1 VSAVPQTVRGSGT
14 PQADRW
20 RGVASEE
27 IDEFSPSVAG
37 LLRRRSRRLLADLAK
52 PYRWQM
58 ALAGVL
64 ILVRSAAYLALP
76 YLVGLGID
84 SGIRPGRAGNLTNLV
99 VIVGALL
106 LALVINAVANYAFLM
121 LSGRLGADILFDL
134 RRTLFAHVQE
144 LSLSFYERYTSGRII
159 SRLTSDIDAL
169 NELLATGLTSVITS
183 LISVVAI
190 TVILL
195 RLDLRLGMVTLVAM
209 PLVLALTY
217 WFRLNSARSYRA
229 VRRAIVL
236 VIVHYVE
243 SLGGIRAVHAFRRE
257 PRNQEIFED
266 VNGRYRDANI
276 WSNRLASI
284 FGPAINLLGRLTT
297 TSVLLFGSYLVV
309 QGQLTLGV
317 LTAFVLYLRQFFEP
331 MQDLSQFY
339 NVFQAAGAALEKLAG
354 VIEEAPTVPEP
365 ATPVRLDGAQGAIGF
380 EHVTFAYR
388 ETDVLHDID
397 LSIPA
402 GQVVAIVGET
412 GAGKTTMAR
421 LIARFYDPTF
431 GRMTLDGIDLRSL
444 AVEDLRRAVV
454 TVTQESFLFSG
465 TVGENLLF
473 GRPGASREEMITAA
487 GAIGAHDFIAAM
499 PNGYDTDVRRR
510 GVRLSSG
517 QRQLVAFARA
527 FLADPRV
534 LILDEATSSLDLPSE
549 RLVQHALRTLLRG
562 RTAIIIAHRLS
573 TVEIADRVLVVDD
586 GRVVQDGAPA
596 DLRRQ
601 EGRYGTLHRAW
612 VESLA

>member
-1 VSAVPQTVRGSGT
+1 MSIIAP
-14 PQADRW
+14 ADRW

-27 IDEFSPSVAG
+27 VDEFSPNVAG
-37 LLRRRSRRLLADLAK
+37 LLRRRSRRLLATLAG
-52 PYRWQM
+52 PYRKELLV
-58 ALAGVL
+58 AAAL
-64 ILVRSAAYLALP
+64 ILIRSAAYLALP

-84 SGIRPGRAGNLTNLV
+84 KGIRPGHSGNLTTLA
-99 VIVGALL
+99 VIVAALL
-106 LALVINAVANYAFLM
+106 LALAINAVANYLFLL
-121 LSGRLGADILFDL
+121 LSGRIGADILFDL

-159 SRLTSDIDAL
+159 SRLTSDVDAL

-190 TVILL
+190 TVILI
-195 RLDLRLGMVTLVAM
+195 RLDGRLGVVTLVAM
-209 PLVLALTY
+209 PLVLALTW
-217 WFRLNSARSYRA
+217 WFRNNSARSYRA

-236 VIVHYVE
+236 VIVQYVE

-276 WSNRLASI
+276 WSNRLAAT

-297 TSVLLFGSYLVV
+297 ALVLLFGGYLVV
-309 QGQLTLGV
+309 QGQVTLGV

-354 VIEEAPTVPEP
+354 VIEERPTVPESES
-365 ATPVRLDGAQGAIGF
+365 PVRMGAIKGAVAF
-380 EHVTFAYR
+380 EHVTFSYR
-388 ETDVLHDID
+388 DKAVLHDID
-397 LSIPA
+397 IHIPA
-402 GQVVAIVGET
+402 GQIVALVGET

-421 LIARFYDPTF
+421 LMARFYDPTA
-431 GRMTLDGIDLRSL
+431 GRVTLDGVDLRSI
-444 AVEDLRRAVV
+444 ATEELRRAVAV
-454 TVTQESFLFSG
+454 VTQESFLFSG
-465 TVGENLLF
+465 NVRDNLLF
-473 GRPGASREEMITAA
+473 GRPEATREEMEEAA
-487 GAIGAHDFIAAM
+487 RAIGAHDFISAL
-499 PNGYDTDVRRR
+499 PNGYETDVRRR

-549 RLVQHALRTLLRG
+549 RLVQRALRTLLRD
-562 RTAIIIAHRLS
+562 RTAVIIAHRLS
-573 TVEIADRVLVVDD
+573 TVEIADRVLVIDG
-586 GRVVQDGAPA
+586 GRVVEDGAPSV
-596 DLRRQ
+596 LRERG
-601 EGRYGTLHRAW
+601 GRYGSLHRAW

>member
-1 VSAVPQTVRGSGT
+1 VDSAARAVAAPPT
-14 PQADRW
+14 DRW

-37 LLRRRSRRLLADLAK
+37 LLRRRSRRLLTGLAR
-52 PYRWQM
+52 PYRWRIG
-58 ALAGVL
+58 LAGLL

-84 SGIRPGRAGNLTNLV
+84 KGIRPGGSGNLGTLE
-99 VIVGALL
+99 VIVFVLL
-106 LALVINAVANYAFLM
+106 LALAVNAVANYAFLR
-121 LSGRLGADILFDL
+121 LSGRIGADVLFDL
-134 RRTLFAHVQE
+134 RKTLFAHVQA

-190 TVILL
+190 IVILL
-195 RLDLRLGMVTLVAM
+195 RLDTRLGMVTLVAM
-209 PLVLALTY
+209 PLVVALTY
-217 WFRLNSARSYRA
+217 WFRSNSARSYRA

-257 PRNQEIFED
+257 ARNQEIFED

-297 TSVLLFGSYLVV
+297 TSVLLFGGYLVV
-309 QGQLTLGV
+309 QGQVTLGV

-354 VIEEAPTVPEP
+354 VIEETPTVPEP
-365 ATPVRLDGAQGAIGF
+365 ETPVSMGEVKGAIAF
-380 EHVTFAYR
+380 EQVTFAYR
-388 ETDVLHDID
+388 DKPVLHDID

-402 GQVVAIVGET
+402 GQIVAVVGET

-421 LIARFYDPTF
+421 LMARFYDPTV
-431 GRMTLDGIDLRSL
+431 GRLTLDGVDLRSI
-444 AVEDLRRAVV
+444 AVGDLRKAVAM
-454 TVTQESFLFSG
+454 VTQETFLFSG

-473 GRPGASREEMITAA
+473 GRPGASREDMVAA
-487 GAIGAHDFIAAM
+487 ARAIGAHDFISAM

-562 RTAIIIAHRLS
+562 RTAVIIAHRLS
-573 TVEIADRVLVVDD
+573 TVDIADRVLVIDG
-586 GRVVQDGAPA
+586 GRVVEDGAPSE
-596 DLRRQ
+596 LR
-601 EGRYGTLHRAW
+601 EGTGRYGSLHRQW

>member
-1 VSAVPQTVRGSGT
+1 MSAVAPS
-14 PQADRW
+14 ADRW

-37 LLRRRSRRLLADLAK
+37 LLRRRSRRLLATLAR
-52 PYRWQM
+52 PYRWQI
-58 ALAGVL
+58 ALSGLL

-84 SGIRPGRAGNLTNLV
+84 KGIRPGRSGNLATLE
-99 VIVGALL
+99 VIVLVL
-106 LALVINAVANYAFLM
+106 LAALAINAAANYAFLN
-121 LSGRLGADILFDL
+121 LSGRIGADLLFDI
-134 RRTLFAHVQE
+134 RKTLFAHVQE

-195 RLDLRLGMVTLVAM
+195 HLDTRLGMVTLVAM
-209 PLVLALTY
+209 PLVLGLTY
-217 WFRLNSARSYRA
+217 WFRSNSARSYRA

-236 VIVHYVE
+236 VIVQYVE

-257 PRNQEIFED
+257 ARNQEIFED

-276 WSNRLASI
+276 WSNRLAST

-297 TSVLLFGSYLVV
+297 ASVLLFGGYLVV

-317 LTAFVLYLRQFFEP
+317 LAAFVLYLRQFFEP

-354 VIEEAPTVPEP
+354 VIEESPTVPEP
-365 ATPVRLDGAQGAIGF
+365 ANPVSMRDVQGAIAF
-380 EHVTFAYR
+380 EKVNFAYR
-388 ETDVLHDID
+388 DKPVLHEVD
-397 LSIPA
+397 LRIPA
-402 GQVVAIVGET
+402 GQIVAVVGET

-421 LIARFYDPTF
+421 LMARFYDPTE
-431 GRMTLDGIDLRSL
+431 GRLTLDGVDLRAIS
-444 AVEDLRRAVV
+444 VGDLRRAVV
-454 TVTQESFLFSG
+454 MVTQESFMFSG
-465 TVGENLLF
+465 TVGENLMF
-473 GRPGASREEMITAA
+473 GRPEASRDEMIAA
-487 GAIGAHDFIAAM
+487 ARAIGADDFISAM
-499 PNGYDTDVRRR
+499 PNGYETDVRRR

-549 RLVQHALRTLLRG
+549 RLVQRALRTLLRG
-562 RTAIIIAHRLS
+562 RTAVIIAHRLS
-573 TVEIADRVLVVDD
+573 TVEIADRVLVIDD
-586 GRVVQDGAPA
+586 GRVVEDGAPS
-596 DLRRQ
+596 DLRQRT
-601 EGRYGTLHRAW
+601 GRYGLLHRQW